1 LKQAVF
7 REEKKMFD
15 KIKGL
20 MEMQKKMQ
28 QAKTELENTVF
39 EISSS
44 DGLIKLNMNGSQEV
58 QQLSIQTEL
67 AQANKQLLEQQ
78 LKDVYNK
85 AIRRSQ
91 EIAARKMKEITGF
104 NMPGM

>member
-1 LKQAVF
+1 
-7 REEKKMFD
+7 MFD

-28 QAKTELENTVF
+28 QAKAELENTAF
-39 EISSS
+39 EITSS
-44 DGLIKLNMNGSQEV
+44 DGLVKLTMNGSQEV
-58 QQLSIQTEL
+58 QQLSIQAEL
-67 AQANKQLLEQQ
+67 AQTNKRLLEQQ

-91 EIAARKMKEITGF
+91 EIAACKMKEIAGL
-104 NMPGM
+104 NIPGM

>member
-1 LKQAVF
+1 
-7 REEKKMFD
+7 MFD

-28 QAKTELENTVF
+28 QAKNELENTAF
-39 EISSS
+39 EVSSS
-44 DGLIKLNMNGSQEV
+44 DGLVKLTMNGSQEV
-58 QQLSIQTEL
+58 QELSIQTEL
-67 AQANKQLLEQQ
+67 AHVKKQLLEQE

-85 AIRRSQ
+85 AIKRSQ